1 LRLLHGW
8 PHRHTFCR
16 RNTAGTRFCRLLSDC
31 ARRTR
36 NRVTAGSPIESGAK
50 DSLPVDRFIRRRGCN
65 PSHTGPGYD
74 DACLQSK
81 WLTGRIALFS
91 LRRSRLR
98 RSRGAWLS
106 CARRRSFMAIGGG
119 FHGAPPQVGLALFP
133 RIVAVTFVL
142 WRTVPARHCGAP
154 KPFVG
159 ELNESGVSRLPSRCF

>member
-1 LRLLHGW
+1 M
-8 PHRHTFCR
+8 
-16 RNTAGTRFCRLLSDC
+16 
-31 ARRTR
+31 
-36 NRVTAGSPIESGAK
+36 
-50 DSLPVDRFIRRRGCN
+50 
-65 PSHTGPGYD
+65 
-74 DACLQSK
+74 
-81 WLTGRIALFS
+81 ALFS

-98 RSRGAWLS
+98 RPRGARLS

-159 ELNESGVSRLPSRCF
+159 ELNEPAPLKVLLKASIVSFPFTILSRSEALTG